1 MGEFGV
7 WFGFFFTG
15 EGGRAYKRKEGK
27 SLKVKSPLVLAA
39 GVIDGGGFACTF
51 H

>member
-1 MGEFGV
+1 MREFGV
-7 WFGFFFTG
+7 WLFLHFRG
-15 EGGRAYKRKEGK
+15 EGGRTYERKEGK